1 MSEIIAY
8 ALTFHP
14 DDPNLSPDDCFDTQT
29 YATHADAQIAVAED
43 ARDTAAMHANAGER
57 AEWAA
62 YTLTASHALQD
73 ALDGSPYDCA
83 FPVQVRH
90 GDNPRRIG
98 HYMIT
103 HIRIGDRLRCDECD
117 GIGIVTDAADD
128 GRNYVCDCPECGEI
142 LQHSHYPA

>member
-1 MSEIIAY
+1 MTEAIAY
-8 ALTFHP
+8 AVTFHP
-14 DDPNLSPDDCFDTQT
+14 SDPNLSPDDCMDTQT
-29 YATHADAQIAVAED
+29 YATHVDAQIAIAED
-43 ARDTAAMHANAGER
+43 ARDTAAMHHAAGER

-62 YTLTASHALQD
+62 YALTSTHALTD
-73 ALDGSPYDCA
+73 ALSDSSNHDA

-98 HYMIT
+98 HYLIIR
-103 HIRIGDRLRCDECD
+103 IRIGDRLRCDECD
-117 GIGIVTDAADD
+117 GIGTVTDAADD